1 MRPPDSWQRARVTLG
16 VAALTVFAW
25 LLAFA
30 TGNGDVAAV
39 WGGFIPARVSGLPD
53 DGLLAPV
60 FLTPLTAT
68 LAHAGFI
75 HLASNLVILLFC
87 GRSVENIIGPKQML
101 ALYVVGAYAAAA
113 VHYLMD
119 PSSAVPMVG
128 ASGAVSAVIGVFALL
143 FGRNKVK
150 VANPT
155 LALALHALWLIA
167 AWVVLQILVGFTF
180 ETAGVRI
187 AVGAHLG
194 GFFAGI
200 LLMKPLLLWRWRG
213 A

>member
-16 VAALTVFAW
+16 IAGLTAVAW

-30 TGNGDVAAV
+30 AGQGDAAAMAA
-39 WGGFIPARVSGLPD
+39 GFIPAHRDPAA
-53 DGLLAPV
+53 LL
-60 FLTPLTAT
+60 LTPLTAT
-68 LAHAGFI
+68 LVHAGFI

-87 GRSVENIIGPKQML
+87 GRSVENIIGPKQMVV
-101 ALYVVGAYAAAA
+101 LYVVGAYAAAA
-113 VHYLMD
+113 VHYLVD
-119 PSSAVPMVG
+119 PSSTVPMVG

-155 LALALHALWLIA
+155 LALALHALWLAA
-167 AWVVLQILVGFTF
+167 AWVVLQVLVGFTF

-194 GFFAGI
+194 GFFAGM

>member
-16 VAALTVFAW
+16 IAALTAVAW
-25 LLAFA
+25 LVTYAA
-30 TGNGDVAAV
+30 GQGDAAAMA
-39 WGGFIPARVSGLPD
+39 GGFIPAYRDPTA
-53 DGLLAPV
+53 LL
-60 FLTPLTAT
+60 LTPLTAT
-68 LAHAGFI
+68 LVHAGFI

-101 ALYVVGAYAAAA
+101 ALYLVGAYAAAA
-113 VHYLMD
+113 AHYLID
-119 PSSAVPMVG
+119 PSSTVPMVG

-155 LALALHALWLIA
+155 LALALHALWLA
-167 AWVVLQILVGFTF
+167 SAWVVLQILVGFTF

-194 GFFAGI
+194 GFFAGM

>member
-1 MRPPDSWQRARVTLG
+1 MRPPVSWQRARVTLG
-16 VAALTVFAW
+16 IAGLTALAW
-25 LLAFA
+25 LVAFG
-30 TGNGDVAAV
+30 TGHGDIAAV
-39 WGGFIPARVSGLPD
+39 WGGFIPARVGGLPGD
-53 DGLLAPV
+53 DLLAPL

-68 LAHAGFI
+68 LAHGGFA

-87 GRSVENIIGPKQML
+87 GRSVENIVGPKQML
-101 ALYVVGAYAAAA
+101 VLYVLGAYAAAA
-113 VHYLMD
+113 VHYLVD
-119 PSSAVPMVG
+119 PSSTAPMVG

-155 LALALHALWLIA
+155 LALALHALWLLA

-180 ETAGVRI
+180 QTAGVRI
-187 AVGAHLG
+187 AVGAHVG
-194 GFFAGI
+194 GFLAGM